1 MKKYSYVIG
10 NPPYITITHK
20 IQKEKIN
27 MNNKKIMKVTST
39 IPLLLTLAL
48 TACGTQNSQT
58 LTMVEEVT
66 QTDGTRETDTN
77 TEVAA
82 DTESPW
88 RRGML
93 WSGSSVWTTVL
104 RGRCSWLRSRWI

>member
-48 TACGTQNSQT
+48 TACGTQ
-58 LTMVEEVT
+58 
-66 QTDGTRETDTN
+66 DT
-77 TEVAA
+77 
-82 DTESPW
+82 
-88 RRGML
+88 
-93 WSGSSVWTTVL
+93 
-104 RGRCSWLRSRWI
+104 

>member
-48 TACGTQNSQT
+48 TACGTQDTQL
-58 LTMVEEVT
+58 LTATEESMQETAT
-66 QTDGTRETDTN
+66 QETEAN
-77 TEVAA
+77 TETAT
-82 DTESPW
+82 DTESPLAQ
-88 RRGML
+88 RDAL
-93 WSGSSVWTTVL
+93 E
-104 RGRCSWLRSRWI
+104 